1 MNWKLFAILSSLVL
15 FGSLE
20 NLFPFFQFK
29 QPFLRRMTI
38 NLALGLLNAGL
49 TSLTVV
55 VLLSWIWQQTA
66 WQGYLLALPWP
77 WLRFS
82 LSFLLLDVYMYAWHR
97 LMHTSAWGW
106 RLHQV
111 HHSDR
116 AMNTSTAYRF
126 HAIEVLLSNLPKL
139 CLIWLF
145 GITPTHL
152 LIYEVIFAAELI
164 FHHSNWALPLPLD
177 RALSYVIVTPNYHR
191 AHHARLLSGMRS
203 NYASLLT
210 IWDILFCSV
219 QYPALPEAIKLGI
232 PGVNQEFT
240 FLRLLVLPF

>member
-1 MNWKLFAILSSLVL
+1 MNWKLLVIFSSLVI

-29 QPFLRRMTI
+29 QPFLRRVRI
-38 NLALGLLNAGL
+38 NLALGLLNTGS
-49 TSLTVV
+49 TSLIVIV
-55 VLLSWIWQQTA
+55 GLSWIWQQTT
-66 WQGYLLALPWP
+66 WQGYLLALHWP
-77 WLRFS
+77 WLRFVV
-82 LSFLLLDVYMYAWHR
+82 SFLLLDAYMYAWHR
-97 LMHTSAWGW
+97 LMHNSRWGW

-139 CLIWLF
+139 LLIWLF
-145 GITPTHL
+145 GIAPAHL
-152 LIYEVIFAAELI
+152 LIYEIFFAAELI
-164 FHHSNWALPLPLD
+164 FHHSNWALPRQFD

-191 AHHARLLSGMRS
+191 AHHARLLMGMRS

-210 IWDILFCSV
+210 VWDLLFRSAR
-219 QYPALPEAIKLGI
+219 YPAVPEAIKLGI
-232 PGVNQEFT
+232 SGVSQEFT
-240 FLRLLVLPF
+240 LLQLLRLPF

>member
-1 MNWKLFAILSSLVL
+1 MNWKLVVILSSLL
-15 FGSLE
+15 IFGSLE

-29 QPFLRRMTI
+29 QPFLRRVSI
-38 NLALGLLNAGL
+38 NLALGLLNTGL
-49 TSLTVV
+49 TSLTVIAA
-55 VLLSWIWQQTA
+55 LSWIWQQTT
-66 WQGYLLALPWP
+66 WQGYFLALPWP
-77 WLRFS
+77 WLRFI
-82 LSFLLLDVYMYAWHR
+82 LSFLLLDAYMYAWHR

-106 RLHQV
+106 RLHQI

-126 HAIEVLLSNLPKL
+126 HALEVLLSNLPKL
-139 CLIWLF
+139 SLIWLF

-152 LIYEVIFAAELI
+152 LIYEIIFAAALI
-164 FHHSNWALPLPLD
+164 FHHSNWALPLRID

-210 IWDILFCSV
+210 VWDILFHSV
-219 QYPALPEAIKLGI
+219 RYPAAPEAIKLGI
-232 PGVNQEFT
+232 PGVNKEFT
-240 FLRLLVLPF
+240 LLQLLTLPF

>member
-1 MNWKLFAILSSLVL
+1 MNWKLLVILGSLFI

-29 QPFLRRMTI
+29 QPFLRRVTI
-38 NLALGLLNAGL
+38 NLALGLLNTGL
-49 TSLTVV
+49 TSLTVIV
-55 VLLSWIWQQTA
+55 ALSWIWQQTA
-66 WQGYLLALPWP
+66 WQGYLLAIPWL
-77 WLRFS
+77 WLRFT

-97 LMHTSAWGW
+97 LMHNSAWGW

-139 CLIWLF
+139 FLIWLF
-145 GITPTHL
+145 GIMPTHL

-177 RALSYVIVTPNYHR
+177 RALSCVIVTPNYHR
-191 AHHARLLSGMRS
+191 AHHTRLLSGMRS

-210 IWDILFCSV
+210 IWDLLFRSIR
-219 QYPALPEAIKLGI
+219 YPADPEAIKLGI

-240 FLRLLVLPF
+240 LLRLLVLPF